1 MACFSLVGEGSES
14 LPDGFVCKS
23 SESGASF
30 IPPASAEKWIH
41 WLLWFS
47 SWKMLLLRGSL
58 SYEQKGLFR
67 HLTATY
73 RKRLEEGRK
82 GRTAEKTSNLR
93 RWGASFLK
101 PLELTHPCG
110 SKAVMVLLQLFP
122 PRNVIPLSQIHFPK
136 TYLLPCSL
144 SHPGFLWKIK
154 L

>member
-1 MACFSLVGEGSES
+1 MACFSLVEEGSES
-14 LPDGFVCKS
+14 LPDRFVCKS
-23 SESGASF
+23 SESSASF
-30 IPPASAEKWIH
+30 LLPASTEKWIH

-47 SWKMLLLRGSL
+47 SRKMLLLPGSL
-58 SYEQKGLFR
+58 SYEQKGLLQR
-67 HLTATY
+67 LTAAY

-82 GRTAEKTSNLR
+82 GEKMSNLR

-110 SKAVMVLLQLFP
+110 SKAVKVLLQLFP

-136 TYLLPCSL
+136 MYLLPCSL
-144 SHPGFLWKIK
+144 SHQGFLCKIK